1 MGCVRRLSDE
11 SRFQRRRKNSVR
23 TYPKRP
29 RRAATA
35 AVPAETQTSCRSNG
49 GERSTA
55 VVATSSRCL
64 NSLPLRGFP
73 RSTSPKPSTTRYN
86 PVQPGRPI
94 LHGPVPT
101 DRTRSKMKDNRIDVD
116 QSVVQPNPVRIV
128 FIVAAI
134 VLWCL
139 DVDFKKARKNRKKRR
154 NLKETKREHVLRE
167 SRLKFVPFLC
177 V

>member
-101 DRTRSKMKDNRIDVD
+101 DRTQSK
-116 QSVVQPNPVRIV
+116 SVVQPNPVRI
-128 FIVAAI
+128 FS
-134 VLWCL
+134 LWL
-139 DVDFKKARKNRKKRR
+139 RLFYGVWMSISKRLVKTEKKG
-154 NLKETKREHVLRE
+154 EI
-167 SRLKFVPFLC
+167 
-177 V
+177 